1 MNWKVFSQNFQFDPP
16 FPSPPSLKVAT
27 KEYALLQKKKLT
39 KKFTKQLIMILPKH
53 LNSVNPNIR
62 G

>member
-16 FPSPPSLKVAT
+16 FPFPPSLKVGT

-39 KKFTKQLIMILPKH
+39 WFTVESCTKLQTHQK
-53 LNSVNPNIR
+53 NSPNNW
-62 G
+62 